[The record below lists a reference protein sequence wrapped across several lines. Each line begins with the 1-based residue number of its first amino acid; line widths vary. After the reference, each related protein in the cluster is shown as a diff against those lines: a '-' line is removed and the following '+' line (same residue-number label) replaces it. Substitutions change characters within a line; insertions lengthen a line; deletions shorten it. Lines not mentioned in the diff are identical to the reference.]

1 MAGQLLVS
9 MGIKLNHDYKKGVFQ
24 SFSSGWILPLFDLKS
39 DTIVVKSQIFLSS
52 MITCQTLVDEKSEV
66 CGYYLY
72 SNLKTRVSDYSIL
85 AYNRLH
91 AKQSKRVFNDGNLVI
106 IEYPKCG
113 TLALSNMI
121 NPIMQTILEEQ

>member
-9 MGIKLNHDYKKGVFQ
+9 MGIKLDHDYRKGVFQ

-39 DTIVVKSQIFLSS
+39 GIIVTRSQIFLSS
-52 MITCQTLVDEKSEV
+52 MLTCQTLVNEKSEI
-66 CGYYLY
+66 CGYYIY
-72 SNLKTRVSDYSIL
+72 SSLKTKVSDYSIL
-85 AYNRLH
+85 AYNRIH
-91 AKQSKRVFNDGNLVI
+91 AKCSKRVFNNDNLVI

-121 NPIMQTILEEQ
+121 NPIMQTVLEEQ